1 LTLEFPQ
8 GWSMVNRADAL
19 IGHSAD
25 QQAFIA
31 MTQQANPQRLSAAQL
46 LRQRVGG
53 QRLQAESELHQAGLT
68 GYSAIIPGAAA
79 KRVAVLLHG
88 QRAYLFVAAVR
99 GRASLG
105 AQDDK
110 FLKVIKSLRPLTAA
124 ERRLAEPL
132 RLHLVKARSGQ
143 DMAALARQSKLP
155 GDAQATLR
163 LLNNLYPAGEPA
175 PGSWLKVVR

>member
-1 LTLEFPQ
+1 
-8 GWSMVNRADAL
+8 MVNRPDAL

-31 MTQQANPQRLSAAQL
+31 MTQQANPQHLSAAQL

-53 QRLQAESELHQAGLT
+53 QRLQAESELHQAGLS

-99 GRASLG
+99 GRASLV

-124 ERRLAEPL
+124 DRRLAEPL